1 MAEEEQGCLAG
12 SGACALIAHQPL
24 SYGQREAARGWLTTL
39 FRVGMFLLGAIGIAG
54 HADLAMGGWGGS
66 VAPRWFC
73 RVSRSESTRRYYEAE
88 VPPCRDKKGDP
99 VVAFS
104 YAAILLLTQS
114 TMAAIQPKMM
124 SGML

>member
-54 HADLAMGGWGGS
+54 HADLAVGVGQGRGRLCGPAL
-66 VAPRWFC
+66 VLPG
-73 RVSRSESTRRYYEAE
+73 EQE
-88 VPPCRDKKGDP
+88 
-99 VVAFS
+99 
-104 YAAILLLTQS
+104 
-114 TMAAIQPKMM
+114 
-124 SGML
+124 